1 MVIGGVRVDEID
13 DGVAP
18 DDDGR
23 FGDNETVKNVDIYLK
38 NAIDF
43 DINDLKDDDFSIS
56 IKDGKCAGRTFKVAS
71 STKVDGRW
79 TINK

>member
-13 DGVAP
+13 EGVAP

-23 FGDNETVKNVDIYLK
+23 FNDNENVKNVDIYLSK
-38 NAIDF
+38 AVDF

-56 IKDGKCAGRTFKVAS
+56 MKDGMCGGRTFKVAS
-71 STKVDGRW
+71 STKVDGDGGSL
-79 TINK
+79 